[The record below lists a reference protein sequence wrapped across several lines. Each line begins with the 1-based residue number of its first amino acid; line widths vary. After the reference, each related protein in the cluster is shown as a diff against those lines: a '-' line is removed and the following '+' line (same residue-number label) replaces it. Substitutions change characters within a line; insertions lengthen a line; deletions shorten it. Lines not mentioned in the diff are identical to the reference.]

1 MGWKKLRGGSGDG
14 NRVLERV
21 EWIVEVAIVL
31 VTEVRSSFGDS
42 GSGSGSRGQYRG
54 HGGGLRQVQSK

>member
-1 MGWKKLRGGSGDG
+1 MGWKKLRGSSGDG

-42 GSGSGSRGQYRG
+42 GNGSGSRRQYRG
-54 HGGGLRQVQSK
+54 HGGGVGQVQSK

>member
-1 MGWKKLRGGSGDG
+1 M
-14 NRVLERV
+14 LERV

-54 HGGGLRQVQSK
+54 HGGGVRRVQSK